1 MAELLLG
8 LDIGTTNTKAVVYEP
23 ASGQVIAVASR
34 PTSTHHPRPGWSE
47 YDPAEVWT
55 NIAAVIREATAGR
68 ADSVRAVAAGS
79 MAEAGV
85 PIDREGRYLYPI
97 IVWYDPRSE
106 PQGRRWYDWLGSER
120 CFEVTGHPIQA
131 KWSVNKLMW
140 LRENAPETTRH
151 LHKWL
156 CMQDFATFKL
166 SGVYATDYSMA
177 SRTFALDQRTLSWSP
192 EILSLAELS
201 PDVFPTPHQSGTQ
214 VGEVTPEAAAATGL
228 RVGTKVVTG
237 GHDHLVGSFAAGAT
251 GKGTVAN
258 SMGTAEAC
266 LVMVDGYMPTERML
280 RQGYCH
286 YAHVVPEHFVVHFGN
301 VASGGLFEWALRQY
315 WPEVD
320 ESPQGRQRA
329 YQAAFAAA
337 GAAPLG
343 SGGVFW
349 TPHLRGAGSPW
360 FDDRAK
366 AAIIGLTDA
375 HGRGHVLRAVMEALC
390 YWQRE
395 NLEAVSQLLDVPRD
409 GDLVA
414 YGGSTRSAL
423 WMQIKA
429 DVTGRRVRV
438 VELAEAVAQG
448 AALLAGIGAGVFPS
462 FQAAADSV
470 QRPTTLYEP
479 IPAHTEQYAE
489 YYEKIYRHLYYAIQE
504 VNYKIH
510 EAFWSEGKLKGQT

>member
-1 MAELLLG
+1 MGDLLLG
-8 LDIGTTNTKAVVYEP
+8 LDIGTTNTKAVVYDP
-23 ASGQVIAVASR
+23 QTGQVLAVASR
-34 PTSTHHPRPGWSE
+34 PTVTHHPRPGWSE
-47 YDPAEVWT
+47 YDPAELWQ

-68 ADSVRAVAAGS
+68 AESIRAVAAGS

-85 PIDREGRYLYPI
+85 PVDRDGNYLYPI
-97 IVWYDPRSE
+97 IVWHDPRSE
-106 PQGRRWYDWLGSER
+106 PQARRWFDWLGAER
-120 CFEVTGHPIQA
+120 GFDITGHPIQA

-140 LRENAPETTRH
+140 LRENAPEVLRRI
-151 LHKWL
+151 HKWL
-156 CMQDFATFKL
+156 CMQDFATWKL
-166 SGVYATDYSMA
+166 SGAYATDYSIA
-177 SRTFALDQRTLSWSP
+177 SRTFAFDQRARGWSRQ
-192 EILSLAELS
+192 ILELADLS
-201 PDVFPTPHQSGTQ
+201 PDLFPTPHQSGTA
-214 VGEVTPEAAAATGL
+214 VGEVTRAAAAETGL
-228 RVGTKVVTG
+228 KVGTKVVTG

-266 LVMVDGYMPTERML
+266 LVMMDAYAPDDRML
-280 RQGYCH
+280 HQGYCH
-286 YAHVVPEHFVVHFGN
+286 YAHVVPDHYVVHFGN

-320 ESPQGRQRA
+320 ESPEGRRRA

-337 GAAPLG
+337 GEAPVG
-343 SGGVFW
+343 SGGVFCL
-349 TPHLRGAGSPW
+349 PYLRGAGSPW

-366 AAIIGLTDA
+366 AGLIGLTDA
-375 HGRGHVLRAVMEALC
+375 HGRGHILRAVMEALC

-395 NLEAVSQLLDVPRD
+395 NLEAVSKLLAVPRE

-429 DVTGRRVRV
+429 DITGRRVRV

-470 QRPTTLYEP
+470 RRTTTVYEP
-479 IPAHTEQYAE
+479 IAAHTEQYAR
-489 YYEKIYRHLYYAIQE
+489 YYEEVYLHLYYAVRE
-504 VNYKIH
+504 LNNRIH
-510 EAFWSEGKLKGQT
+510 DLFWAGGKLGG